1 MAVTNRIWLTLFLQ
15 PFFSFWALSRGSIG
29 CRIVVSVEEGVM
41 GRWQGVVGLAL
52 LLAACTAPAPEAALA
67 PGAAPAEPASSP
79 ATRPLETVHIGYPSR
94 SVTFLAMFLARDQG
108 YFEQQGLA
116 AELSQVRT
124 NVGITALLNGEL
136 DYTESLG
143 SNIRAALQGAPIK
156 TVSVSMRAPTF
167 MLVARPEY
175 PAVAQLRGRVVGITS
190 FGGSNDQTARL
201 IFKHYGLAPQADV
214 QLVPI
219 GDAPVQYEALRLGQV
234 DAVVISQPFPLLARK
249 EGFNLLVNAPEVV
262 SMPLAGLGT
271 RQAKLD
277 AQRDQVKRV
286 VKAEL
291 QALRHLRTQPE
302 DAIKLIAELFDTDA
316 ATAQEVYAFLLP
328 SFSEDGSIERAGIEL
343 VLELEREEGRSGAP
357 LAFEQ
362 VAEPAIVAEA
372 QRELG
377 LRP

>member
-1 MAVTNRIWLTLFLQ
+1 M
-15 PFFSFWALSRGSIG
+15 
-29 CRIVVSVEEGVM
+29 VSVEEGAV

-52 LLAACTAPAPEAALA
+52 LLTACTALAPEAART
-67 PGAAPAEPASSP
+67 PGAAPAEPAGSPP
-79 ATRPLETVHIGYPSR
+79 ATRPLETIRIGYPSR
-94 SVTFLAMFLARDQG
+94 SVTFLAMLLARDQG
-108 YFEQQGLA
+108 YFEQHGLA

-175 PAVAQLRGRVVGITS
+175 SAVAQLRGRVVGITS

-201 IFKHYGLAPQADV
+201 IFKHYGLAPQTDV
-214 QLVPI
+214 QLIPI
-219 GDAPVQYEALRLGQV
+219 GDAPVQYEALRLSQV

-271 RQAKLD
+271 LQAKLD

-286 VKAEL
+286 VKAEV
-291 QALRHLRTQPE
+291 QALRHLRAQPE

-328 SFSEDGSIERAGIEL
+328 SFSEDGSIERAGIEM
-343 VLELEREEGRSGAP
+343 VLALEREEGGGGAP